1 MPLHRRVTLYFLW
14 ASAAVSA
21 TVAGSLAVI
30 GVLYGFGAAQDLFG
44 GQGTPTEFGATWS
57 KPYAES
63 LGIDWKAGYVAML
76 DDLGLRKVRIPVYWD
91 EVEPS
96 PGVQAFGD
104 VDWQIAEAS
113 KRGAKVILSLGMR
126 VPRWPECHIPA
137 WAKDM
142 EHAELL
148 EKARE
153 ATGRAVERYR
163 HEQAIV
169 EWQVENESF
178 LKFGDCPK
186 ISKED
191 LAAEIDVVRDLDARP
206 VLLQDPGEFSTWM
219 KSAPL
224 ADDLGVSLYRL
235 VWDKHVGYVHWP
247 GIAGAY
253 RVRAAIAGR
262 YVRRV
267 INTEMQAE
275 PWTTTPI
282 VDMPIDEQLRQM
294 NPKVLASNV
303 RYARRIGF
311 PETYF
316 WGVEWWY
323 WLKQQGRPEMW
334 DAGKALIKG

>member
-1 MPLHRRVTLYFLW
+1 MLLLK
-14 ASAAVSA
+14 SAVAVSMA
-21 TVAGSLAVI
+21 IAGCLAAI
-30 GVLYGFGAAQDLFG
+30 GILYAFGAAQDLFG

-63 LGIDWKAGYVAML
+63 LGLDWKAGYLAML
-76 DDLGLRKVRIPVYWD
+76 DDLGLRKLRIPVYWD
-91 EVEPS
+91 EVEPR
-96 PGVQAFGD
+96 PGVYDFSD
-104 VDWQIAEAS
+104 VDWQVAEAS
-113 KRGAKVILSLGMR
+113 KRGAKVILSVGMR
-126 VPRWPECHIPA
+126 VPRWPECHLPG
-137 WAKDM
+137 WAKGLDD
-142 EHAELL
+142 AALL
-148 EKARE
+148 GKARE
-153 ATGRAVERYR
+153 AAGRAVERYR
-163 HEQAIV
+163 REPAIV

-191 LAAEIDVVRDLDARP
+191 LAAEVAVVRDLDARP

-235 VWDKHVGYVHWP
+235 VWDKHLGYVRWP

-253 RVRAAIAGR
+253 RLRAALAER
-262 YVRRV
+262 HVRRV

-275 PWTTTPI
+275 PWTRI
-282 VDMPIDEQLRQM
+282 AIAKMPLDEQLRQM
-294 NPKVLASNV
+294 NPKVLESNV

-334 DAGKALIKG
+334 DAAKKMIKG